1 MEEKGEVVLQI
12 NDKNVTIGK
21 AFLQFELLEK
31 TI

>member
-1 MEEKGEVVLQI
+1 MEEKGEIVLKI
-12 NDKNVTIGK
+12 NDKCVNLGK